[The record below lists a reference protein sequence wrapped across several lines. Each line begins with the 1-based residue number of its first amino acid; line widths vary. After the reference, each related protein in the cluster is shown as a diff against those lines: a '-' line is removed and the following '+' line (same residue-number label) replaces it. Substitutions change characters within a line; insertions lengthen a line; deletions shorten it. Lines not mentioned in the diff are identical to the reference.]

1 MKLDKDKLDKEKIER
16 LYSSGYNYSEIS
28 KILNWKPESVRKCIQ
43 RNFKELKSVH
53 EDKRQRRK
61 SIEKALIQEV
71 NSFMSGKNC
80 VKANLSQYK
89 NNSKG
94 DLVLTKSDVC
104 HTEDMPRVFR
114 NEGIREYK
122 KTFPYR
128 KCR

>member
-1 MKLDKDKLDKEKIER
+1 MKLDKEKIER

-28 KILNWKPESVRKCIQ
+28 KILNWKPGSVRKCIQ

-61 SIEKALIQEV
+61 SIEKALVHEV

-80 VKANLSQYK
+80 VKANLSQYE
-89 NNSKG
+89 NNRKG
-94 DLVLTKSDVC
+94 DLVLIKNDIC
-104 HTEDMPRVFR
+104 HTEDMPRAFR

-122 KTFPYR
+122 KTFPYKNKKYR
-128 KCR
+128 